1 MTDKL
6 NLWPSDNS
14 RSNWNLEVL
23 VFKERGKTEYPEK
36 KPLGARTRTNTK
48 LNPHIMLSPGIEPGP
63 HWLGGG
69 GGGGVSVLSPLCHP
83 CPPLHIHIPFY
94 DSEVRGLK
102 YTGSLLTG
110 ILVIQINSG
119 DSVQQ
124 DRSTLF

>member
-1 MTDKL
+1 MFNKGDTKQSVMTDKL

-69 GGGGVSVLSPLCHP
+69 GGGGGVSALTVVPSL
-83 CPPLHIHIPFY
+83 PPITHT
-94 DSEVRGLK
+94 
-102 YTGSLLTG
+102 YT
-110 ILVIQINSG
+110 IL
-119 DSVQQ
+119 
-124 DRSTLF
+124 